1 MGRTHRHPRVPGDSR
16 GREGNEM
23 WGPGR
28 VTLPL
33 DPQASSFGPFLAAF
47 PTEPPFS
54 DVSDHFLCLLCY
66 LDLWS
71 VILIPQVMDNGRSP
85 SLTGA

>member
-1 MGRTHRHPRVPGDSR
+1 
-16 GREGNEM
+16 M
-23 WGPGR
+23 WGPGS

-33 DPQASSFGPFLAAF
+33 DPQASSFGPFLVAF

-54 DVSDHFLCLLCY
+54 DVSDHFLYLLCY

-71 VILIPQVMDNGRSP
+71 AVLIPWVMDNGRSP